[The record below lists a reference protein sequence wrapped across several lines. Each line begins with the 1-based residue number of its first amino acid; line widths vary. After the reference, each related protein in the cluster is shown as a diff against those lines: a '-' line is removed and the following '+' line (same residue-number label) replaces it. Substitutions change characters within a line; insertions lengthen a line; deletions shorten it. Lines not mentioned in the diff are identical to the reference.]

1 MKRKSKIEEII
12 KQNINFE
19 YYKIDDVSE
28 SHRGHS
34 GFVEGQETHI
44 NILIVS
50 DDFKNLNRVARQ
62 RLLNELL
69 FEEFKNG
76 LHAVSYS
83 LFSKE
88 EYKSGYF

>member
-12 KQNINFE
+12 KQNLNFE
-19 YYKIDDVSE
+19 HYKIDDVSE

-34 GFVEGQETHI
+34 GFVEGQETHL

-50 DDFKNLNRVARQ
+50 DDFKKLNRVSRQ
-62 RLLNELL
+62 RVLNQLL
-69 FEEFKNG
+69 FDEFQNG

-83 LFSKE
+83 LFTKD
-88 EYKSGYF
+88 EYK

>member
-12 KQNINFE
+12 KQNLNFE
-19 YYKIDDVSE
+19 HYKIDDVSE

-34 GFVEGQETHI
+34 GFVEGQETHL

-50 DDFKNLNRVARQ
+50 DDFKNLNRVSRQ
-62 RLLNELL
+62 RVLNQLL
-69 FEEFKNG
+69 FDEFKNG

-83 LFSKE
+83 LLTKD
-88 EYKSGYF
+88 EYK

>member
-12 KQNINFE
+12 KQNLKFE
-19 YYKIDDVSE
+19 HYEIDDVSE

-34 GFVEGQETHI
+34 GFVEGQETHL

-50 DDFKNLNRVARQ
+50 DDFKNLNRVSRQ
-62 RLLNELL
+62 RVLNQLLLD
-69 FEEFKNG
+69 EFKNG

-83 LFSKE
+83 LFTKD
-88 EYKSGYF
+88 EYK

>member
-12 KQNINFE
+12 KQNLNFE
-19 YYKIDDVSE
+19 HYKIDDVSE

-34 GFVEGQETHI
+34 GFVEGQETHL

-50 DDFKNLNRVARQ
+50 EDFKNINRVSRQ
-62 RLLNELL
+62 RVLNKLL
-69 FEEFKNG
+69 FDEFKNG

-83 LFSKE
+83 LFTKD
-88 EYKSGYF
+88 EYK

>member
-12 KQNINFE
+12 KQNLKFE
-19 YYKIDDVSE
+19 HYEIDDVSE

-34 GFVEGQETHI
+34 GFVEGQETHL

-50 DDFKNLNRVARQ
+50 DDFKSLDRVSRQ
-62 RLLNELL
+62 RVLNQLLLD
-69 FEEFKNG
+69 EFKNG

-83 LFSKE
+83 LFTKD
-88 EYKSGYF
+88 EYK

>member
-12 KQNINFE
+12 KKNLNFE
-19 YYKIDDVSE
+19 HYKIDDVSE

-34 GFVEGQETHI
+34 GFVEGQETHL

-50 DDFKNLNRVARQ
+50 DDFKNLNRVSRQ
-62 RLLNELL
+62 RVLNELL
-69 FEEFKNG
+69 FDEFKNG

-83 LFSKE
+83 LFTKD
-88 EYKSGYF
+88 EYK